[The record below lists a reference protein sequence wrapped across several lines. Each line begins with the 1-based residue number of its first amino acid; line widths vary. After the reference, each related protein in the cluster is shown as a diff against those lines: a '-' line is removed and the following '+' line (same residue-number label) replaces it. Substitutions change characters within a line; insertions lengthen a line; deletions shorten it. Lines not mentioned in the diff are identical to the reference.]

1 MSMTPPR
8 PSPWRGGGCP
18 AKSDMLYSDNRDSKY
33 YKWFETK
40 TLKINVLRLPPLQ
53 GEGRGGVILDQ
64 IELIN
69 IYWYDSDQSFIRK
82 TKLFKRKCKLHD
94 I

>member
-8 PSPWRGGGCP
+8 PSPWRGGGCS
-18 AKSDMLYSDNRDSKY
+18 AKSDILYSANRDSKY

-40 TLKINVLRLPPLQ
+40 ILKINVLSLPHLQ

-64 IELIN
+64 MELIN
-69 IYWYDSDQSFIRK
+69 ICWYDSDQSFYLIPKSAFHR
-82 TKLFKRKCKLHD
+82 
-94 I
+94 